1 MALFGFFR
9 APLVPSGLPEW
20 DGLAF
25 ALDDPRVPKS
35 IAARVRADFGEG
47 YPLFYTHRMSQQTKC
62 LAPAVDS
69 TLQTL
74 TPTSAENDRAWLTV
88 ARHRLAELRNGEVV
102 AVPGEAVFE
111 RLLSRE
117 PGYWKARL

>member
-1 MALFGFFR
+1 
-9 APLVPSGLPEW
+9 
-20 DGLAF
+20 
-25 ALDDPRVPKS
+25 
-35 IAARVRADFGEG
+35 
-47 YPLFYTHRMSQQTKC
+47 MSQQTKC

-102 AVPGEAVFE
+102 VVPGEAVFE

-117 PGYWKARL
+117 PGYWKARV